1 MAHSRSIWAQSSIP
15 TRVAAGVVV
24 IVGFVFL
31 FSIVDIFGN
40 RISLL
45 ANVVFALISP
55 GLCAVAFLFLSIGL
69 TRMRQEHVAWH
80 KEQNFLQGLEYVF
93 LAITSFMTV
102 LSINN
107 ILPHLLAFI
116 LGITFG
122 ILALLCIMRSILVNQ
137 VNLRR

>member
-1 MAHSRSIWAQSSIP
+1 MAHSRSIWAQSSMP
-15 TRVAAGVVV
+15 TRVVAGVVV

-45 ANVVFALISP
+45 ANFVFALVSP
-55 GLCAVAFLFLSIGL
+55 AMCAVAFLFLSIGL
-69 TRMRQEHVAWH
+69 IRIRQEHVAWH
-80 KEQNFLQGLEYVF
+80 KEQNFLQGIAYAF
-93 LAITSFMTV
+93 LALTSFMT
-102 LSINN
+102 LLLINN

-122 ILALLCIMRSILVNQ
+122 TLALLCIMRSILVNQ